1 MPTTA
6 TVTPGDLAQE
16 ARAGL
21 FAAADL
27 LLDLPFTLA
36 QNVPVVLD
44 LMLADA
50 DSVRHIAARMGSP
63 VEEKRLG
70 WFTVVQTRGELD
82 GIRVSAH
89 AHVNVELRRNPAA
102 TAELAERDA

>member
-6 TVTPGDLAQE
+6 NVAPADLAQE

-21 FAAADL
+21 FEAADV
-27 LLDLPFTLA
+27 LLDFPVTLA
-36 QNVPVVLD
+36 QNLPVVLD

-50 DSVRHIAARMGSP
+50 DSVRHIAKRMGST

-70 WFTVVQTRGELD
+70 WFTVVKTLGNLD

-89 AHVNVELRRNPAA
+89 AHVDIEPRRGRAVS
-102 TAELAERDA
+102 TEGRDS